1 MNAAVPDRAADP
13 VAATVGVRELAA
25 FVHRRG
31 DLHYR
36 YDRATTAVEGI
47 GAQRRAQRGRPESYR
62 REAPAEATLTRH
74 GVALTVRGRIDGFDP
89 EAGLIEEFKTT
100 RSDIERL
107 HAHLG
112 HVHLAQLR
120 LYAGLVGGERESW
133 RLRLAYLRPDDGSS
147 WHVEETVTREA
158 AADYLARTVEA
169 YASWLA
175 GREAHTAR
183 RDAIL
188 GDLAFPF
195 DEFRDHQRRMARG
208 AFRAFRDAGQLLV
221 EAPTGSGKTVS
232 MLYSAL
238 RAMGAGR
245 VDRAVFLTARGT
257 GQRAAEDALARCGAG
272 KSPQPGSARGLPL
285 ARESPQPGSARDLRS
300 RRSFRFAK
308 TPAPGYPW
316 QEKSPQPG
324 SARGYPSQEKSP
336 QPGSTRG
343 LPLAGESPQPGSAR
357 GNPSQE
363 ESSARGH
370 PSQENPVSAV
380 TVTAKDRICF
390 QPGTPCDP
398 AHCEYAR
405 GYFDRMPAAREA
417 LLGRGLVARECVEAV
432 AREHAVCPFE
442 LSLDAAAWTDV
453 VICDYNYVFDPVVR
467 LRRLVTHASGR
478 AGLLVDE
485 AHQLAARTS
494 EMLSVSMERRACRS
508 ALEDAPAGLQGRIRS
523 VDRALLNLRRTEEDG
538 PIARPAALLRALE
551 RLLAAAAEVDLAAS
565 PAARTFLGDGY
576 RFVAGAGWFD
586 ETDYRYLLATEG
598 RDITVR
604 MTCLSPAAHIAD
616 VLDGFHGAVRF
627 SGTLSPPALFQA
639 LHGQSE
645 AARSGRVDAGFPE
658 EALGVFVVPD
668 VSTYYRDRARTLDAL
683 VGVVCA
689 VTEAAP
695 GNYLVALPSFA
706 YVDLLAP
713 ALAAVSPF
721 RVAAQRPGMLDAE
734 RARFLEE
741 LSGQDA
747 PCIGAVVMGGVF
759 AESVDFDGGAL
770 RGVIVVGP
778 GLPPPSTER
787 ELVTERFGD
796 DGFTVAYLQPAMA
809 KVVQAAGRAVRG
821 PADRGVVVLVD
832 PRFTEARC
840 QAFFPGHWRP
850 ERVRAAAVG
859 AAVAAFWGDAAHAT
873 PSGRPPSG
881 NDAVLP

>member
-1 MNAAVPDRAADP
+1 MNATVPTQAADP

-47 GAQRRAQRGRPESYR
+47 GAQRRAQRGRPETYR

-112 HVHLAQLR
+112 HLHLAQLR
-120 LYAGLVGGERESW
+120 LYAGLVGRERESW

-158 AADYLARTVEA
+158 AVDYLARTVDA
-169 YASWLA
+169 YAAWLA
-175 GREAHTAR
+175 GRFAHATR
-183 RDAIL
+183 RDAVL

-245 VDRAVFLTARGT
+245 VDRTVFLTARGT

-272 KSPQPGSARGLPL
+272 DR
-285 ARESPQPGSARDLRS
+285 
-300 RRSFRFAK
+300 
-308 TPAPGYPW
+308 
-316 QEKSPQPG
+316 
-324 SARGYPSQEKSP
+324 
-336 QPGSTRG
+336 
-343 LPLAGESPQPGSAR
+343 
-357 GNPSQE
+357 
-363 ESSARGH
+363 
-370 PSQENPVSAV
+370 VSAV

-417 LLGRGLVARECVEAV
+417 LLGKGLVARERVEEV

-494 EMLSVSMERRACRS
+494 EMLSVSMQRRACLN
-508 ALEDAPAGLQGRIRS
+508 ALEDAPTALKGRLRS
-523 VDRALLNLRRTEEDG
+523 VDRALLKLRRTEADG

-551 RLLAAAAEVDLAAS
+551 RLLVTAAEVDLAAS

-586 ETDYRYLLATEG
+586 ETDYRYLLVTEG

-683 VGVVCA
+683 VGVVRA

-706 YVDLLAP
+706 YVDLLTP
-713 ALAAVSPF
+713 VLAAASPF
-721 RVAAQRPGMLDAE
+721 RVAPQRPGMPDAE

-741 LSGQDA
+741 LSGLDA

-787 ELVTERFGD
+787 ELVAERFGD

-840 QAFFPGHWRP
+840 RAFFPGHWRP
-850 ERVRAAAVG
+850 ERVRAAEVG
-859 AAVAAFWGDAAHAT
+859 AVVAAFWGDAAPAT
-873 PSGRPPSG
+873 PPRAPSRDIG
-881 NDAVLP
+881 AVLP

>member
-1 MNAAVPDRAADP
+1 MNAPASTAPEP
-13 VAATVGVRELAA
+13 VAATVAVRELAA

-47 GAQRRAQRGRPESYR
+47 GAQRRAQRGRPDSYR
-62 REAPAEATLTRH
+62 REAPVEAILARH
-74 GVALTVRGRIDGFDP
+74 GVAVTVRGRIDGFDP

-112 HVHLAQLR
+112 HLHMAQLR
-120 LYAGLVGGERESW
+120 LYAGLVGGERASW
-133 RLRLAYLRPDDGSS
+133 RLRLTYLRPDDGSP
-147 WHVEETVTREA
+147 WQVEETVTRQD
-158 AADYLARTVEA
+158 AADYLARTVDG
-169 YASWLA
+169 YAFWLA
-175 GREAHTAR
+175 GRIAHTTR
-183 RDAIL
+183 RDAVL

-195 DEFRDHQRRMARG
+195 DDFRDHQRRMARG

-245 VDRAVFLTARGT
+245 VDRTVFLTARGT
-257 GQRAAEDALARCGAG
+257 GQRAAEDALAQCGAG
-272 KSPQPGSARGLPL
+272 ER
-285 ARESPQPGSARDLRS
+285 
-300 RRSFRFAK
+300 
-308 TPAPGYPW
+308 
-316 QEKSPQPG
+316 
-324 SARGYPSQEKSP
+324 
-336 QPGSTRG
+336 
-343 LPLAGESPQPGSAR
+343 
-357 GNPSQE
+357 
-363 ESSARGH
+363 
-370 PSQENPVSAV
+370 VSAV

-405 GYFDRMPAAREA
+405 GYYDRMPPAREA
-417 LLGRGLVARECVEAV
+417 LLGQGLVTRERVEGV
-432 AREHAVCPFE
+432 ARAHAVCPFE
-442 LSLDAAAWTDV
+442 LSLDAAAWTDL

-494 EMLSVSMERRACRS
+494 EMLSVSVERGACRG
-508 ALEDAPAGLQGRIRS
+508 ALEDAPAGLKGRFRS
-523 VDRALLNLRRTEEDG
+523 VDRALLKLRRTEEDG
-538 PIARPAALLRALE
+538 PIARPAALLRAFD

-576 RFVAGAGWFD
+576 RFVAGSGWFD

-598 RDITVR
+598 RNIEVR

-627 SGTLSPPALFQA
+627 SGTLSPPALFQV
-639 LHGQSE
+639 LHGQS

-683 VGVVCA
+683 VGVVRA
-689 VTEAAP
+689 VTETVP

-713 ALAAVSPF
+713 ALAGVSPF
-721 RVAAQRPGMLDAE
+721 RVAAQRPGMPDAE
-734 RARFLEE
+734 RARFLAD
-741 LSGQDA
+741 LCGRDA

-778 GLPPPSTER
+778 GLPPPSRER
-787 ELVTERFGD
+787 ELVAERFGD

-809 KVVQAAGRAVRG
+809 KVVQAAGRALRG

-832 PRFTEARC
+832 PRFTESRC

-859 AAVAAFWGDAAHAT
+859 EAVAAFWGDAEPGT
-873 PSGRPPSG
+873 PEGPPASAG
-881 NDAVLP
+881 QRAVLP

>member
-1 MNAAVPDRAADP
+1 MNAPALTAPEP

-47 GAQRRAQRGRPESYR
+47 GAQRRAQRGRPDSYR
-62 REAPAEATLTRH
+62 REAPVEATLARH

-112 HVHLAQLR
+112 HLHLAQLR
-120 LYAGLVGGERESW
+120 LYAGLVGEDRASW

-147 WHVEETVTREA
+147 WHVEETVTRED

-169 YASWLA
+169 YAAWLA
-175 GREAHTAR
+175 RRLAHTAR
-183 RDAIL
+183 RDAVL
-188 GDLAFPF
+188 EDLAFPF

-232 MLYSAL
+232 MLYSAF

-272 KSPQPGSARGLPL
+272 DR
-285 ARESPQPGSARDLRS
+285 
-300 RRSFRFAK
+300 
-308 TPAPGYPW
+308 
-316 QEKSPQPG
+316 
-324 SARGYPSQEKSP
+324 
-336 QPGSTRG
+336 
-343 LPLAGESPQPGSAR
+343 
-357 GNPSQE
+357 
-363 ESSARGH
+363 
-370 PSQENPVSAV
+370 VSAV

-405 GYFDRMPAAREA
+405 GYYDRMPPAREA
-417 LLGRGLVARECVEAV
+417 LLAQGLVARERVEAV

-442 LSLDAAAWTDV
+442 LSLDTAAWTDV

-494 EMLSVSMERRACRS
+494 EMLSVSVERAACRR

-523 VDRALLNLRRTEEDG
+523 VDRALLKLRRTEEDG
-538 PIARPAALLRALE
+538 PIARPAALLRAFE
-551 RLLAAAAEVDLAAS
+551 RLLATAAEVDLAAS

-598 RDITVR
+598 RNVEVR
-604 MTCLSPAAHIAD
+604 MTCLSPAAHIAE

-639 LHGQSE
+639 LHGQSDV
-645 AARSGRVDAGFPE
+645 ARSGRVDAGFPE

-668 VSTYYRDRARTLDAL
+668 VSTYYRDRVRTLDAL
-683 VGVVCA
+683 VGVVRA

-721 RVAAQRPGMLDAE
+721 RVAAQRPGMPDAE
-734 RARFLEE
+734 ARAVPR
-741 LSGQDA
+741 
-747 PCIGAVVMGGVF
+747 GAV
-759 AESVDFDGGAL
+759 
-770 RGVIVVGP
+770 R
-778 GLPPPSTER
+778 
-787 ELVTERFGD
+787 
-796 DGFTVAYLQPAMA
+796 
-809 KVVQAAGRAVRG
+809 AGRAVHRRRRHGRRVRRVGGLRRRRPARG
-821 PADRGVVVLVD
+821 HRGGPRPPAAVHRAGTRGRTVRRRRLHRGLPAAGDGEGRAGGRTRRPGSRRPGRRRARRPALHRVALPGVLPVSLGV
-832 PRFTEARC
+832 PS
-840 QAFFPGHWRP
+840 GW
-850 ERVRAAAVG
+850 RAAAVG
-859 AAVAAFWGDAAHAT
+859 AAVAAFWSDAEPA
-873 PSGRPPSG
+873 PPGGRPASTG
-881 NDAVLP
+881 HGAVLP

>member
-1 MNAAVPDRAADP
+1 M
-13 VAATVGVRELAA
+13 AATVAVRELAA

-47 GAQRRAQRGRPESYR
+47 GAQRRAQRGRPDSYR
-62 REAPAEATLTRH
+62 REVGVEATLERH

-100 RSDIERL
+100 RSDVERL

-112 HVHLAQLR
+112 HLHVAQLR
-120 LYAGLVGGERESW
+120 LYAGLVEAERPSW
-133 RLRLAYLRPDDGSS
+133 RLRLTYLHPDGASS
-147 WHVEETVTREA
+147 RHEEETVTRED

-175 GREAHTAR
+175 GRLAHTAR
-183 RDAIL
+183 RDAVL
-188 GDLAFPF
+188 EDLAFPF
-195 DEFRDHQRRMARG
+195 DDFRDHQRRMARG
-208 AFRAFRDAGQLLV
+208 AFRAFRDAGQLLI

-245 VDRAVFLTARGT
+245 VDRTVFLTARGT
-257 GQRAAEDALARCGAG
+257 GQRAAEEALARCGAG
-272 KSPQPGSARGLPL
+272 AERARTT
-285 ARESPQPGSARDLRS
+285 
-300 RRSFRFAK
+300 FAVRG
-308 TPAPGYPW
+308 TGPAIG
-316 QEKSPQPG
+316 
-324 SARGYPSQEKSP
+324 R
-336 QPGSTRG
+336 
-343 LPLAGESPQPGSAR
+343 
-357 GNPSQE
+357 
-363 ESSARGH
+363 
-370 PSQENPVSAV
+370 SQENPLSAV

-390 QPGTPCDP
+390 EPGTPCDP
-398 AHCEYAR
+398 AHCQYAS
-405 GYFDRMPAAREA
+405 GYYDRMPPARDA
-417 LLGRGLVARECVEAV
+417 LLAQGVVARERVEAV
-432 AREHAVCPFE
+432 AREHGVCPFE
-442 LSLDAAAWTDV
+442 LSLDTAAWTDV

-467 LRRLVTHASGR
+467 LRRLVTHASGS

-494 EMLSVSMERRACRS
+494 DMLSVSMERRACRN
-508 ALEDAPAGLQGRIRS
+508 ALEDAPAGLRKGIRS
-523 VDRALLNLRRTEEDG
+523 VDRALLKLRREEEDG
-538 PIARPAALLRALE
+538 PIAQPAALLRALE
-551 RLLAAAAEVDLAAS
+551 RLLVTAAEVDLAAS
-565 PAARTFLGDGY
+565 PAARTFLGDCY

-598 RDITVR
+598 REIAVR

-616 VLDGFHGAVRF
+616 VLEGFHGAVRF

-639 LHGQSE
+639 LHGQPD
-645 AARSGRVDAGFPE
+645 ARSGRVDAGFPAD
-658 EALGVFVVPD
+658 ALGVFVVPD

-683 VGVVCA
+683 VDAVRA

-706 YVDLLAP
+706 YLDLFAP
-713 ALAAVSPF
+713 SLAAVSPF
-721 RVAAQRPGMLDAE
+721 RVASQRPGMADDE
-734 RARFLEE
+734 RAAFLAE
-741 LSGQDA
+741 LSGRGA

-787 ELVTERFGD
+787 DLVAERFGD

-832 PRFTEARC
+832 PRFTEWRC

-850 ERVRAAAVG
+850 ARVRAAALG
-859 AAVAAFWGDAAHAT
+859 DAVAAFWGGPEGAVPCG
-873 PSGRPPSG
+873 PSSSADG
-881 NDAVLP
+881 AVVR

>member
-1 MNAAVPDRAADP
+1 MNAPATTASEP

-47 GAQRRAQRGRPESYR
+47 GAQRRAQRGRPDSYR
-62 REAPAEATLTRH
+62 REAPVEATLARH

-107 HAHLG
+107 HAHVG
-112 HVHLAQLR
+112 HLHMAQLR
-120 LYAGLVGGERESW
+120 LYAGLVGEARASW

-147 WHVEETVTREA
+147 WHVEETVTRED

-169 YASWLA
+169 YAAWLA
-175 GREAHTAR
+175 RRLAHTAR
-183 RDAIL
+183 RDAVL
-188 GDLAFPF
+188 EDLAFPF

-232 MLYSAL
+232 MLYSAF

-257 GQRAAEDALARCGAG
+257 GQRAAEDALAQCGAG
-272 KSPQPGSARGLPL
+272 DR
-285 ARESPQPGSARDLRS
+285 
-300 RRSFRFAK
+300 
-308 TPAPGYPW
+308 
-316 QEKSPQPG
+316 
-324 SARGYPSQEKSP
+324 
-336 QPGSTRG
+336 
-343 LPLAGESPQPGSAR
+343 
-357 GNPSQE
+357 
-363 ESSARGH
+363 
-370 PSQENPVSAV
+370 VSAV

-405 GYFDRMPAAREA
+405 GYYDRMPPAREA
-417 LLGRGLVARECVEAV
+417 LLAEGLVARERVEAV

-442 LSLDAAAWTDV
+442 LSLDTAAWTDV

-494 EMLSVSMERRACRS
+494 EMLSVSVERRACRS

-523 VDRALLNLRRTEEDG
+523 VDRALLKLRRTEEDG
-538 PIARPAALLRALE
+538 PIARPAALLRAFE
-551 RLLAAAAEVDLAAS
+551 RLMATAAEVDLAAS

-576 RFVAGAGWFD
+576 RFVAGAGWYD

-598 RDITVR
+598 RDVTVR

-627 SGTLSPPALFQA
+627 SGTLSPPVLFQA
-639 LHGQSE
+639 LHGQS

-683 VGVVCA
+683 VGVVRA

-721 RVAAQRPGMLDAE
+721 RVAAQRPGMPDAE
-734 RARFLEE
+734 RARFLAE
-741 LSGQDA
+741 LSGRDTS
-747 PCIGAVVMGGVF
+747 CIGAVVMGGVF

-787 ELVTERFGD
+787 ELVAERFGD

-832 PRFTEARC
+832 PRFTESRC
-840 QAFFPGHWRP
+840 QAFFPCHWRP

-859 AAVAAFWGDAAHAT
+859 AAAAAFWGNPEPGT
-873 PSGRPPSG
+873 PEGPSRTTG
-881 NDAVLP
+881 DGAVLP

>member
-1 MNAAVPDRAADP
+1 MNAAVPAHAREP
-13 VAATVGVRELAA
+13 VAATVAVRELAA

-36 YDRATTAVEGI
+36 YDRAATAVEGI
-47 GAQRRAQRGRPESYR
+47 GAQRRAQRGRPDSYR
-62 REAPAEATLTRH
+62 REAAVETVLERR

-100 RSDIERL
+100 RSDVERL

-112 HVHLAQLR
+112 HLHLAQLR
-120 LYAGLVGGERESW
+120 LYAGLVEEERPSW
-133 RLRLAYLRPDDGSS
+133 RLRLTYLRPDGESS
-147 WHVEETVTREA
+147 WQVEETVTRED

-175 GREAHTAR
+175 GRFAHAAR
-183 RDAIL
+183 RDAVL

-195 DEFRDHQRRMARG
+195 ADFRDHQRRMARG

-245 VDRAVFLTARGT
+245 VDRTVFLTARGT
-257 GQRAAEDALARCGAG
+257 GQRAAEDALARCGAER
-272 KSPQPGSARGLPL
+272 PR
-285 ARESPQPGSARDLRS
+285 
-300 RRSFRFAK
+300 
-308 TPAPGYPW
+308 
-316 QEKSPQPG
+316 
-324 SARGYPSQEKSP
+324 
-336 QPGSTRG
+336 
-343 LPLAGESPQPGSAR
+343 PGSAR
-357 GNPSQE
+357 GNS
-363 ESSARGH
+363 
-370 PSQENPVSAV
+370 SQENPVSAV

-390 QPGTPCDP
+390 EPGTPCDP

-405 GYFDRMPAAREA
+405 GYYDRMPPAREA
-417 LLGRGLVARECVEAV
+417 LLAQGLVARERVEAV

-523 VDRALLNLRRTEEDG
+523 VDRALLKLRRTEEDG
-538 PIARPAALLRALE
+538 TIARPAALLRALE
-551 RLLAAAAEVDLAAS
+551 RLLVTAAEVDLAAS
-565 PAARTFLGDGY
+565 PSARTFLGDCY

-586 ETDYRYLLATEG
+586 ETDYRYLLAAEG

-639 LHGQSE
+639 LHGQSD
-645 AARSGRVDAGFPE
+645 ARSGRVDAGFPE

-683 VGVVCA
+683 VGVVRA

-706 YVDLLAP
+706 YVDLLVP

-721 RVAAQRPGMLDAE
+721 RIAAQRPGMPDAE

-741 LSGQDA
+741 LSGHDA

-770 RGVIVVGP
+770 GGVIVVGP

-787 ELVTERFGD
+787 ELVSERFGD

-821 PADRGVVVLVD
+821 PDDRGVVVLVD
-832 PRFTEARC
+832 PRFTESRC

-850 ERVRAAAVG
+850 ERVRAAALG
-859 AAVAAFWGDAAHAT
+859 AAVAAFWRDPERAATCGA
-873 PSGRPPSG
+873 PSGG
-881 NDAVLP
+881 NGAVLP

>member
-1 MNAAVPDRAADP
+1 MREP
-13 VAATVGVRELAA
+13 VVATVAVRELAA

-47 GAQRRAQRGRPESYR
+47 GAQRRAQRGRPDSYR
-62 REAPAEATLTRH
+62 REVAVEATLERH

-100 RSDIERL
+100 RSDVERL

-112 HVHLAQLR
+112 HLHLAQLR
-120 LYAGLVGGERESW
+120 LYAGLVDEERPSW
-133 RLRLAYLRPDDGSS
+133 RLRLTYLRPDGESS
-147 WHVEETVTREA
+147 RQVEETVTRED

-175 GREAHTAR
+175 GRFAHATR
-183 RDAIL
+183 RDAVL
-188 GDLAFPF
+188 RDLAFPF
-195 DEFRDHQRRMARG
+195 DDFRDHQRRMARG

-232 MLYSAL
+232 MVYSAL

-245 VDRAVFLTARGT
+245 VDRTVFLTARGT
-257 GQRAAEDALARCGAG
+257 GQRAAEEALARCGAE
-272 KSPQPGSARGLPL
+272 SPQPGSARGHP
-285 ARESPQPGSARDLRS
+285 S
-300 RRSFRFAK
+300 
-308 TPAPGYPW
+308 

-324 SARGYPSQEKSP
+324 SARGHPSQEKSP
-336 QPGSTRG
+336 QPGSARG
-343 LPLAGESPQPGSAR
+343 HPSQEKSPQPGSAR
-357 GNPSQE
+357 GHPSQE
-363 ESSARGH
+363 KSPQPGSARGH
-370 PSQENPVSAV
+370 PSQEKSPQPGSARGHPSHENPVSAV

-390 QPGTPCDP
+390 EPGTPCDP
-398 AHCEYAR
+398 AHCGYAR
-405 GYFDRMPAAREA
+405 GYYDRMPPARDA
-417 LLGRGLVARECVEAV
+417 LLAQGLVARERVEAV

-442 LSLDAAAWTDV
+442 LSLDTAAWTDV

-467 LRRLVTHASGR
+467 LRRLVTHASGS

-494 EMLSVSMERRACRS
+494 DMLSVSMERRACRN
-508 ALEDAPAGLQGRIRS
+508 ALEDAPAGLTKRIRS
-523 VDRALLNLRRTEEDG
+523 VDRALLKLRREEEDG
-538 PIARPAALLRALE
+538 PIAQPAPLLRALE
-551 RLLAAAAEVDLAAS
+551 RLLVTAAEVDLAAS
-565 PAARTFLGDGY
+565 PSARTFLGDCY

-598 RDITVR
+598 REIAIR

-639 LHGQSE
+639 LHGLPD
-645 AARSGRVDAGFPE
+645 ARSGRVDAGFPE
-658 EALGVFVVPD
+658 DALGVFVVPD

-683 VGVVCA
+683 VRVVRA

-706 YVDLLAP
+706 YLDLLAP

-721 RVAAQRPGMLDAE
+721 RVASQRPGMADDE
-734 RARFLEE
+734 RAGFLAE
-741 LSGQDA
+741 LSGRDA

-759 AESVDFDGGAL
+759 AESVDFAGGAL

-787 ELVTERFGD
+787 DLVADRYGE

-821 PADRGVVVLVD
+821 PDDRGVVVLVD
-832 PRFTEARC
+832 PRFHRVALPGVLPRSLATGAR
-840 QAFFPGHWRP
+840 ARR
-850 ERVRAAAVG
+850 RVGGCGGRLL
-859 AAVAAFWGDAAHAT
+859 
-873 PSGRPPSG
+873 GRPG
-881 NDAVLP
+881 ERRARRTFIDR

>member
-1 MNAAVPDRAADP
+1 MT
-13 VAATVGVRELAA
+13 VAVRELAA

-47 GAQRRAQRGRPESYR
+47 GAQRRAQRGRPDSHR
-62 REAPAEATLTRH
+62 REVAVEATLERH

-100 RSDIERL
+100 RSDVDRL

-112 HVHLAQLR
+112 HLHLAQLR
-120 LYAGLVGGERESW
+120 LYAGLVDEERPSW
-133 RLRLAYLRPDDGSS
+133 RLRLTYLRPDGESS
-147 WHVEETVTREA
+147 RQVEETVTRED
-158 AADYLARTVEA
+158 AADYLARTVDA

-175 GREAHTAR
+175 GRFAHTAR
-183 RDAIL
+183 RDAVL
-188 GDLAFPF
+188 EDLAFPF
-195 DEFRDHQRRMARG
+195 DDFRDHQRRMARG

-232 MLYSAL
+232 MVYSAL

-245 VDRAVFLTARGT
+245 VDRTVFLTARGT
-257 GQRAAEDALARCGAG
+257 GQRAAEEALARCGA
-272 KSPQPGSARGLPL
+272 
-285 ARESPQPGSARDLRS
+285 
-300 RRSFRFAK
+300 
-308 TPAPGYPW
+308 
-316 QEKSPQPG
+316 
-324 SARGYPSQEKSP
+324 
-336 QPGSTRG
+336 
-343 LPLAGESPQPGSAR
+343 ESPQPGSAR
-357 GNPSQE
+357 GH
-363 ESSARGH
+363 A
-370 PSQENPVSAV
+370 SQENHVSAV

-390 QPGTPCDP
+390 EPGTPCDP
-398 AHCEYAR
+398 AHCGYAR
-405 GYFDRMPAAREA
+405 GYYDRMPPAREA
-417 LLGRGLVARECVEAV
+417 LLAQGLVARERVEAV

-442 LSLDAAAWTDV
+442 LSLDTAAWTDV

-467 LRRLVTHASGR
+467 LRRLVTHASGS

-494 EMLSVSMERRACRS
+494 DMLSVSMERRACRN
-508 ALEDAPAGLQGRIRS
+508 ALEDAPAGLSKRIRS
-523 VDRALLNLRRTEEDG
+523 VDRALLKLRREEEDG
-538 PIARPAALLRALE
+538 PIAQPAALLRALE
-551 RLLAAAAEVDLAAS
+551 RLLATAAEVDLAAS
-565 PAARTFLGDGY
+565 PAARTFLGDCY

-598 RDITVR
+598 REISVR

-639 LHGQSE
+639 LHGQPD
-645 AARSGRVDAGFPE
+645 ARSGRVDAGFPE
-658 EALGVFVVPD
+658 DALGVFVVPD

-683 VGVVCA
+683 VGAVRA

-706 YVDLLAP
+706 YLDLLAP

-721 RVAAQRPGMLDAE
+721 RVAAQRPGMADDE
-734 RARFLEE
+734 RAVFLAE
-741 LSGQDA
+741 LSGRDA

-787 ELVTERFGD
+787 DLVAERYGD

-821 PADRGVVVLVD
+821 PDDRGVVVLVD
-832 PRFTEARC
+832 PRFTESRC
-840 QAFFPGHWRP
+840 QAFFPAHWRP
-850 ERVRAAAVG
+850 ERVRAAALG
-859 AAVAAFWGDAAHAT
+859 DAVAAFWDDPEDAASYG
-873 PSGRPPSG
+873 PSSTVNG
-881 NDAVLP
+881 AVLR

>member
-1 MNAAVPDRAADP
+1 MNAPASTAPEP

-47 GAQRRAQRGRPESYR
+47 GAQRRAQRGRPDSYR
-62 REAPAEATLTRH
+62 REAPVEATLARH

-89 EAGLIEEFKTT
+89 EAGLVEEFKTT

-112 HVHLAQLR
+112 HLHMAQLR
-120 LYAGLVGGERESW
+120 LYAGLVGGDRASW

-147 WHVEETVTREA
+147 WHVEETVTRED

-169 YASWLA
+169 YAAWLA
-175 GREAHTAR
+175 RRLAHTAR
-183 RDAIL
+183 RDAVL
-188 GDLAFPF
+188 EDLAFPF

-232 MLYSAL
+232 MLYSAF

-257 GQRAAEDALARCGAG
+257 GQRAAEDALAQCGAG
-272 KSPQPGSARGLPL
+272 DR
-285 ARESPQPGSARDLRS
+285 
-300 RRSFRFAK
+300 
-308 TPAPGYPW
+308 
-316 QEKSPQPG
+316 
-324 SARGYPSQEKSP
+324 
-336 QPGSTRG
+336 
-343 LPLAGESPQPGSAR
+343 
-357 GNPSQE
+357 
-363 ESSARGH
+363 
-370 PSQENPVSAV
+370 VSAV

-405 GYFDRMPAAREA
+405 GYYDRMPPAREA
-417 LLGRGLVARECVEAV
+417 LLAQGLVARERVEAV

-494 EMLSVSMERRACRS
+494 EMLSVSVERRACRS

-523 VDRALLNLRRTEEDG
+523 VDRALLKLRRTEEDG
-538 PIARPAALLRALE
+538 PIARPAALLRAFE
-551 RLLAAAAEVDLAAS
+551 RLLATAAEVDLAAA

-598 RDITVR
+598 RDVTVR

-639 LHGQSE
+639 LHGQS

-658 EALGVFVVPD
+658 AALGVFVVPD

-683 VGVVCA
+683 VGVVRA

-721 RVAAQRPGMLDAE
+721 RVAAQRSGMPDAE
-734 RARFLEE
+734 RARFLAE
-741 LSGQDA
+741 LSGRDT

-787 ELVTERFGD
+787 ELVAERFGD

-832 PRFTEARC
+832 PRFTESRC
-840 QAFFPGHWRP
+840 QAFFPCHWRP

-859 AAVAAFWGDAAHAT
+859 AAAAAFWGDKEPAV
-873 PSGRPPSG
+873 RPGPQSAG
-881 NDAVLP
+881 DGAVLP

>member
-1 MNAAVPDRAADP
+1 MNAAVPAHAREP
-13 VAATVGVRELAA
+13 VAATVAVRELAA

-47 GAQRRAQRGRPESYR
+47 SAQRRAQRGRPDSYR
-62 REAPAEATLTRH
+62 REVAVETTLERH

-100 RSDIERL
+100 RSDVERL

-112 HVHLAQLR
+112 HLHLAQLR
-120 LYAGLVGGERESW
+120 LYAGLVEEQRPSW
-133 RLRLAYLRPDDGSS
+133 RLRLTYLRPDGESTRQ
-147 WHVEETVTREA
+147 VEEAVTRDD

-169 YASWLA
+169 YAAWLA
-175 GREAHTAR
+175 GRLAHTAR
-183 RDAIL
+183 RDAVL
-188 GDLAFPF
+188 EDLAFPF
-195 DEFRDHQRRMARG
+195 DDFRDHQRRMARG

-245 VDRAVFLTARGT
+245 VGRTVFLTARGT
-257 GQRAAEDALARCGAG
+257 GQRAAEDALRRCG
-272 KSPQPGSARGLPL
+272 
-285 ARESPQPGSARDLRS
+285 
-300 RRSFRFAK
+300 
-308 TPAPGYPW
+308 
-316 QEKSPQPG
+316 
-324 SARGYPSQEKSP
+324 
-336 QPGSTRG
+336 
-343 LPLAGESPQPGSAR
+343 AGESPQPGSAR
-357 GNPSQE
+357 G
-363 ESSARGH
+363 H
-370 PSQENPVSAV
+370 PSQESPQPGSARGDPSQENRLSAV

-390 QPGTPCDP
+390 EPGTPCDP
-398 AHCEYAR
+398 AHCGYAR
-405 GYFDRMPAAREA
+405 GYYDRMPAARAA
-417 LLGRGLVARECVEAV
+417 LLAHGLVARERVEAV

-442 LSLDAAAWTDV
+442 LSLDTAAWTDV
-453 VICDYNYVFDPVVR
+453 VVCDYNYVFDPVVR
-467 LRRLVTHASGR
+467 LRRLVTHASGS
-478 AGLLVDE
+478 ACLLVDE

-494 EMLSVSMERRACRS
+494 DMLSVAMERRACRS
-508 ALEDAPAGLQGRIRS
+508 ALEDAPAGLTKRIRS
-523 VDRALLNLRRTEEDG
+523 VDRALLKLRREEEDG
-538 PIARPAALLRALE
+538 PIAQPAALLRALE
-551 RLLAAAAEVDLAAS
+551 RLLVTAAEVDLAAS
-565 PAARTFLGDGY
+565 PAARTFLGDCY
-576 RFVAGAGWFD
+576 RFAAGAGWFD
-586 ETDYRYLLATEG
+586 ETDYRYLLAAEG
-598 RDITVR
+598 REIAVR

-639 LHGQSE
+639 LHGQPD
-645 AARSGRVDAGFPE
+645 ARSGRVDAGFPE
-658 EALGVFVVPD
+658 DALGVFVVPD
-668 VSTYYRDRARTLDAL
+668 VFTYYRDRARTLDAL
-683 VGVVCA
+683 VGVVRA

-706 YVDLLAP
+706 YLDLLAP

-721 RVAAQRPGMLDAE
+721 RVACQRPGMGDPE
-734 RARFLEE
+734 RARFLAE
-741 LSGQDA
+741 LSGRDS

-778 GLPPPSTER
+778 GLPPPSTQR
-787 ELVTERFGD
+787 DLVAERFGD

-821 PADRGVVVLVD
+821 PEDRGVVVLVD

-850 ERVRAAAVG
+850 ERVRGG
-859 AAVAAFWGDAAHAT
+859 ALGDAVAAFWRDREDAA
-873 PSGRPPSG
+873 SGGASSSADGVVVP
-881 NDAVLP
+881 

>member
-1 MNAAVPDRAADP
+1 MNASATTAPEP

-47 GAQRRAQRGRPESYR
+47 GAQRRAQRGRPDSYR
-62 REAPAEATLTRH
+62 REAPVEVTLARH
-74 GVALTVRGRIDGFDP
+74 GVVLTVRGRIDGFDP

-112 HVHLAQLR
+112 HLHMAQLR
-120 LYAGLVGGERESW
+120 LYAGLVGGDRASW

-147 WHVEETVTREA
+147 WHVEETVTRED
-158 AADYLARTVEA
+158 AADYLARTAEA
-169 YASWLA
+169 YAAWLA
-175 GREAHTAR
+175 RRLAHTTR
-183 RDAIL
+183 RDAVL
-188 GDLAFPF
+188 EDLAFPF

-232 MLYSAL
+232 MLYSAF

-257 GQRAAEDALARCGAG
+257 GQRAAEDALVRCGAG
-272 KSPQPGSARGLPL
+272 ER
-285 ARESPQPGSARDLRS
+285 
-300 RRSFRFAK
+300 
-308 TPAPGYPW
+308 
-316 QEKSPQPG
+316 
-324 SARGYPSQEKSP
+324 
-336 QPGSTRG
+336 
-343 LPLAGESPQPGSAR
+343 
-357 GNPSQE
+357 
-363 ESSARGH
+363 
-370 PSQENPVSAV
+370 VSAV

-405 GYFDRMPAAREA
+405 GYYDRMPPAREA
-417 LLGRGLVARECVEAV
+417 LLAQGLVARERVEAV

-494 EMLSVSMERRACRS
+494 EMLSVSVERRACRS
-508 ALEDAPAGLQGRIRS
+508 ALEDAPAGLQARIRS
-523 VDRALLNLRRTEEDG
+523 VDRALLKLRRTEEDG
-538 PIARPAALLRALE
+538 PIARPAALLRAFE
-551 RLLAAAAEVDLAAS
+551 RLLATAAEVDLAAA
-565 PAARTFLGDGY
+565 PMARTFLGDGY

-598 RDITVR
+598 RDITVC
-604 MTCLSPAAHIAD
+604 MTCLSPAAHIAE

-639 LHGQSE
+639 LHGQS

-683 VGVVCA
+683 VGVVRA

-706 YVDLLAP
+706 YLDLLAP

-721 RVAAQRPGMLDAE
+721 RVAAQRPGMPDAE
-734 RARFLEE
+734 RARFLAE
-741 LSGQDA
+741 LSGRDT
-747 PCIGAVVMGGVF
+747 PCIGVVVMGGVF

-787 ELVTERFGD
+787 ELVAERFGD

-832 PRFTEARC
+832 PRFAESRC
-840 QAFFPGHWRP
+840 QAFFPCHWRP
-850 ERVRAAAVG
+850 ERVRAVAVG
-859 AAVAAFWGDAAHAT
+859 GAVAAFWGDKEPGT
-873 PSGRPPSG
+873 PEGPPTTTG
-881 NDAVLP
+881 DGAVLP